1 MAMHHDTAR
10 RRVSDMSGEAH
21 VYRPGASAPEVTLF
35 RKTPSLEFLR
45 DAVGGDLEL
54 VPFFSTYQDRACIAF
69 CNEHGKL
76 QGLPVNEAAN
86 VLWRAYR
93 VPPPFTIDGDYLVGP
108 VVVLIGDF
116 EFMRAL

>member
-1 MAMHHDTAR
+1 
-10 RRVSDMSGEAH
+10 MSGEAH